1 MKQENFNWLCRYL
14 LDNTGLVLGP
24 DKLYLVE
31 SRLSPVA
38 REFNTGDLDGLT
50 ETLRSGRNADLQ
62 RDVIDAMMTNESFF
76 FRDGKPFDQFKQVVL
91 PRLLQN
97 RAAQKSFR
105 IWSAACSTGQ
115 EPYTLAMIL
124 KEEQAKLAGWRV
136 EIVGTDLSRDALDRA
151 RQGVYSQFEVQRGL
165 PITLLVKYFTQNGDR
180 WQISPELKNNI
191 SFRELNLLSDFASLG
206 TFDVVFCRN
215 VLIYFDQPTKA
226 RILEKISRMMPADG
240 VLYLGGAETV
250 LGVTEKFAPM
260 PAQRGIYVHAAEA
273 MGVATKRAV
282 GA

>member
-1 MKQENFNWLCRYL
+1 MKPDNFAWFCRYL
-14 LDNTGLVLGP
+14 QDNTGLVLGN

-38 REFNTGDLDGLT
+38 RKWNFGGINALT
-50 ETLRSGRNADLQ
+50 ESLRSGRDANLQ

-76 FRDGKPFDQFKQVVL
+76 FRDGKPFEQFRQVVL
-91 PRLLQN
+91 PRLLQG
-97 RAAQKSFR
+97 RATQKSFR

-124 KEEQAKLAGWRV
+124 KEEQAKLQGWRID
-136 EIVGTDLSRDALDRA
+136 IVATDLSREALDRA
-151 RQGVYSQFEVQRGL
+151 REGVYSQFEVQRGL
-165 PITLLVKYFTQNGDR
+165 PIQLLIKYFTQNGDR
-180 WQISPELKNNI
+180 WQIAPELRSVI
-191 SFRELNLLSDFASLG
+191 AFRELNLLTDFTALG

-215 VLIYFDQPTKA
+215 VLIYFDQVTKTA
-226 RILEKISRMMPADG
+226 ILERVSRMMPPDG

-250 LGVTEKFAPM
+250 LGVTDRFAPL
-260 PAQRGIYVHAAEA
+260 PGHRGIYVHAAEA
-273 MGVATKRAV
+273 TANQKRAI